1 MSMQNITL
9 FKVPLWKNDYH
20 RFCIQSKFTGWYR
33 SGLWHELGTIE
44 ILVIAGQISVQAGD
58 VTLLSWRKRCE
69 DITELGWLTLCSPP
83 LAENSWILA
92 DCPYWDCGCELFKDI
107 NNWGI
112 LASCWQSFFAS
123 LTRNSS
129 NLRSLSAFSFNW
141 HLNLLPCAA
150 IEPFIPRAIAGKP
163 CVVDLIFSN
172 SLCGG
177 LTIFDFF
184 RNGGLSVCLTFWW
197 IPLGAS
203 SSAYLSSASR
213 SFKSVPSDLLELAG
227 SLSSSSSLPCSSREE
242 SEKFSLTNKVSAAL
256 DSKFNGLC
264 VSGKTGFKIWYQWG
278 FFSGSSPE
286 PFFAWCV
293 LFVHSVLNHLY
304 FCHSF
309 SIDMSNF
316 VRVLL
321 K

>member
-33 SGLWHELGTIE
+33 SGFWHELGTIE
-44 ILVIAGQISVQAGD
+44 ILVIAGQISAQAGD
-58 VTLLSWRKRCE
+58 VTLPSWRKRCE
-69 DITELGWLTLCSPP
+69 GITELGWLTLCSPP

-141 HLNLLPCAA
+141 HSNLLPCAA

-184 RNGGLSVCLTFWW
+184 RNG
-197 IPLGAS
+197 I
-203 SSAYLSSASR
+203 
-213 SFKSVPSDLLELAG
+213 
-227 SLSSSSSLPCSSREE
+227 SLSNILMNSFRCII
-242 SEKFSLTNKVSAAL
+242 VS
-256 DSKFNGLC
+256 
-264 VSGKTGFKIWYQWG
+264 
-278 FFSGSSPE
+278 
-286 PFFAWCV
+286 
-293 LFVHSVLNHLY
+293 LFVFSVKVIQISAIRSTGTCRLA
-304 FCHSF
+304 FIIVVITMF
-309 SIDMSNF
+309 F
-316 VRVLL
+316 
-321 K
+321 